1 VLSSIPAVVVPL
13 PPKKRQ
19 RPLPEYTPDFTGVD
33 LKVHTYSNYGGK
45 TIEKVLD
52 GYHVAPGIV
61 DDLKALE
68 FDDSLK
74 VREGES
80 GIVPNQKTR
89 VVLLYSDDEYSVVQL
104 SFATDFVFTMKFSK
118 KGRNKEHCFTDPC
131 LYMGYPLKVDKQGI
145 DFPTFSLV
153 DGGATWLSAYFGDRE
168 DVGSKLD
175 FTIDFGNF
183 DDIRCMM
190 DVSLD
195 GVLDVI
201 YRHLADVKVD
211 IQWKS
216 YGQVLDDYKLPD
228 TLSATFPN
236 HNLNALTKIDLR
248 DETENEWVVELS
260 FDCGELWSFSLKIPK
275 AHAKKK
281 HVLAFTHPCL
291 HGNDSFTVSLFRVD
305 FAWHHVIGDA
315 SWEYAEINFE
325 TMSMSI
331 VLKGCKKDFACR
343 LGEIYVPLDGI
354 IEVLRKME

>member
-33 LKVHTYSNYGGK
+33 LKVHTYSNYCGK

-68 FDDSLK
+68 FGQ
-74 VREGES
+74 GES

-89 VVLLYSDDEYSVVQL
+89 VVLLYSDNEHSVVQL
-104 SFATDFVFTMKFSK
+104 SFATDFVFTVKFSK
-118 KGRNKEHCFTDPC
+118 KGRYEDHFFTDPC
-131 LYMGYPLKVDKQGI
+131 LYKGYPLKVDKQGI

-153 DGGATWLSAYFGDRE
+153 DGGATWLSAYFGDRK
-168 DVGSKLD
+168 DVGGKLD

-183 DDIRCMM
+183 DDIRCML

-216 YGQVLDDYKLPD
+216 YGQVLDDYKLPH
-228 TLSATFPN
+228 TFHIDDLNN
-236 HNLNALTKIDLR
+236 HTRIDLR
-248 DETENEWVVELS
+248 DETEDEWVIQLS
-260 FDCGELWSFSLKIPK
+260 FDGDRWIFTMRISK
-275 AHAKKK
+275 AHCTKKN
-281 HVLAFTHPCL
+281 LRFTHPCL
-291 HGNDSFTVSLFRVD
+291 RKDDSVTVTMYRLD
-305 FAWHHVIGDA
+305 FGGHCVLGEAK
-315 SWEYAEINFE
+315 WEYAVIN
-325 TMSMSI
+325 TDMISI

-343 LGEIYVPLDGI
+343 LGEIQLPLDGI